1 MLSKLGGVFAPKP
14 ASGPHGGRECL
25 PLSLILRNRLKYALT
40 RKESL
45 MIVMKKAV
53 RVDGKVRTEL
63 NYPAGF
69 MDVVTIEGTSDGY
82 RLLYDTKGRFVLHKI
97 PEVERGF
104 KLARVVSQAVT
115 SKNIPYIVTHDGRTI
130 RYPDPLV
137 KVNDTVK
144 IDLASGKVT
153 EFLKFEVG
161 STVMITRGRNTGR
174 IGVLTSRE
182 THEGSFDIAH
192 VKDSAG
198 TSFATRLGNAF
209 IIGKGADAE
218 QALISLPRGK
228 GIKQTIFDDRAKRQ
242 GTKA

>member
-1 MLSKLGGVFAPKP
+1 
-14 ASGPHGGRECL
+14 
-25 PLSLILRNRLKYALT
+25 
-40 RKESL
+40 
-45 MIVMKKAV
+45 
-53 RVDGKVRTEL
+53 
-63 NYPAGF
+63 
-69 MDVVTIEGTSDGY
+69 
-82 RLLYDTKGRFVLHKI
+82 
-97 PEVERGF
+97 
-104 KLARVVSQAVT
+104 VSQAVT

-174 IGVLTSRE
+174 VGVFTSRE

-218 QALISLPRGK
+218 KALISLPRGK
-228 GIKQTIFDDRAKRQ
+228 GIKQTIFDDRVSARARAVVARGDTAALRPSHALPPPRPLSTLLDPQAKRQ